1 MKKQWLTLSLAA
13 ALLVN
18 TAMAAPS
25 VTSQGYTAYL
35 GSNNELYL
43 QDVMGQTRVLR
54 YPVGDVLSITDT
66 VVYCRA
72 QDGKLLSIALDGSQS
87 LIVADQPSEA
97 QLTAVTATT
106 SYTLVD
112 GTLRDGAGNV
122 IDTNVLAFCDVTG
135 EVSKTAPGEVL
146 YLQQNTAS
154 TIYLKTKTEDAQQAR
169 TLSLLTATT
178 PILSMAANA
187 EAITMV
193 GADHSVVV
201 YDRAS
206 GMVMTYPATSE
217 KTEMAV
223 VVGGEVICYARNE
236 NFGWDVETGTTLPS
250 LALLSDN
257 NSATPTPTMVPT
269 ATPTPTQKPTPTPK
283 PTATATPESQ
293 YSRINYGSSGT
304 AVRKLQN
311 RLSKLGYPVGKVD
324 GVWGEDTQLAV
335 SLFQFAI
342 GYTEHKY
349 ASPSMQEK
357 LYSKKAPT
365 YDAYTPLKEGKK
377 GMPVRLMQQ
386 RLFDLGYF
394 VSNDVEKEVDGVYG
408 KRTTEAIKLF
418 QTTCG
423 YLPEQVTGEAD
434 ADTLL
439 LLYAE
444 DAPVYPGAIQ
454 PPPAAPDVPTDVP
467 TDTPTDTPTDV
478 PTDTPTDVPTDV
490 PTDTPNDV
498 PTDVPTDTPTDTPT
512 DAPTD
517 TPTDVPTDV
526 PTDTPTDA
534 PTGEPTDEPTENPE
548 TPAEPSSE
556 PTDEPTESPETPAEP
571 SDAPTNEPS
580 DTPTDAPEASD
591 DDAVLLVPPEA

>member
-87 LIVADQPSEA
+87 LIVADQPSEE

-112 GTLRDGAGNV
+112 GTLCDGAGNV

-206 GMVMTYPATSE
+206 GMVITYPATSE

-236 NFGWDVETGTTLPS
+236 NFGWDVEMGTTLPS
-250 LALLSDN
+250 LALLSDDN
-257 NSATPTPTMVPT
+257 AATPTPTMVPT
-269 ATPTPTQKPTPTPK
+269 ATPTPTPTQKPTATPK
-283 PTATATPESQ
+283 PAATATPESQ

-335 SLFQFAI
+335 NLFQFAI
-342 GYTEHKY
+342 GYTERKY
-349 ASPSMQEK
+349 ASPAMQEK

-377 GMPVRLMQQ
+377 GTPVRLMQQ

-454 PPPAAPDVPTDVP
+454 PPPAAPDVPTD
-467 TDTPTDTPTDV
+467 TPTDVPTDV

-490 PTDTPNDV
+490 
-498 PTDVPTDTPTDTPT
+498 
-512 DAPTD
+512 PTD

-534 PTGEPTDEPTENPE
+534 PTDVPTDTPTDVPTDEPTAGPE
-548 TPAEPSSE
+548 TPAEPGNE
-556 PTDEPTESPETPAEP
+556 PSDEPNASPETPAEP
-571 SDAPTNEPS
+571 SDAPSSEPS
-580 DTPTDAPEASD
+580 DTPTNAPEASD
-591 DDAVLLVPPEA
+591 DDAVLLIPPEA